1 MEWNEKKTGKGTTQ
15 NWETSTSTHKIEM
28 DSFDDDALQSPFK
41 EQFELFGAD
50 KEEREGEK
58 KNREIGFVYIDNG
71 DECFKS
77 KWQFIRQT
85 YSRAIDMIDKTIHHI
100 ERLFDFHIADDT
112 QWYLSDVSTLFSN

>member
-1 MEWNEKKTGKGTTQ
+1 MEREKNRKRHDSKLGNFNKH
-15 NWETSTSTHKIEM
+15 THKIEM